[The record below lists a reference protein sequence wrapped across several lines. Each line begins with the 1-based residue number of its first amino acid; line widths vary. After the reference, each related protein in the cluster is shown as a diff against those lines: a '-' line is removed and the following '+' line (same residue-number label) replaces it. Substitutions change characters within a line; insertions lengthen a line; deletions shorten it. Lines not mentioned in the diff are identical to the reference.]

1 MSFRISRGVL
11 TGLQDALGIREL
23 SDASAALIATLGITL
38 AASTVIM
45 PMVVVSAIGTIME
58 VISVINSVYMAA
70 SAVKGIY
77 STAMGAG
84 NRYDKAEA
92 FAHDATM
99 LAVSLI
105 FLWGTASAIK
115 NSTALFKSASQN
127 LIGRTSR
134 LTPSEVTQTY
144 KGARLL
150 TSFDDFAEYTKGFL
164 DDDALQYAREVLGND
179 GDDIAGLKKIAQL
192 IEDGSQKIGRKLS
205 KEELKTGLDA
215 LWDDAGVEGAL
226 AAMERCFKW
235 GPNVLIDIDKIRP
248 QLETKPNTA
257 FFWSGKTDGVG
268 GAETAARIAKKRG
281 GVTLE
286 SIIEEKNIIM
296 PEWDFQNPSTMQA
309 WDLASE
315 AYAEQVSGEVHA
327 VIGSKLRK
335 GNIWENVELPR
346 LKENLNV
353 TKIITIDPKTG
364 IEKIVFE
371 R

>member
-84 NRYDKAEA
+84 NRYDKAEV

-205 KEELKTGLDA
+205 KEELKAGLDA

-226 AAMERCFKW
+226 AAIERIVKSASV
-235 GPNVLIDIDKIRP
+235 PREKRLA
-248 QLETKPNTA
+248 L
-257 FFWSGKTDGVG
+257 GKSSYLDDFAKQRNAHTWKDFPDADNWQQGVMDALFDPDTEIVFNLDGVG
-268 GAETAARIAKKRG
+268 NPWTAITKASSGRG
-281 GVTLE
+281 GATEWELLQIKSNPEVWGRVIWYQNG
-286 SIIEEKNIIM
+286 SIV
-296 PEWDFQNPSTMQA
+296 PNP
-309 WDLASE
+309 
-315 AYAEQVSGEVHA
+315 
-327 VIGSKLRK
+327 
-335 GNIWENVELPR
+335 
-346 LKENLNV
+346 
-353 TKIITIDPKTG
+353 
-364 IEKIVFE
+364 FE
-371 R
+371 